1 MAGTGGKREGA
12 GRKVGSPNKTTQE
25 IRDILAESVDFV
37 EVVDKVMQL
46 VRGVTVQQQ
55 TADGP
60 IVYERPPDVNAA
72 KLLME
77 YAFGKPKQQMD
88 VKVDTNPI
96 KTIALDW
103 ANAKEN
109 P

>member
-1 MAGTGGKREGA
+1 MKGGKREGA
-12 GRKVGSPNKTTQE
+12 GRPAGGVNKATQE
-25 IRDILAESVDFV
+25 IKDILAQSVDFV
-37 EVVDKVMQL
+37 EVVDKMMQL
-46 VRGVTVQQQ
+46 VRGVSVAQNTS
-55 TADGP
+55 DGP

-96 KTIALDW
+96 KTIALEW
-103 ANAKEN
+103 ANTKEN
-109 P
+109 T